1 MSEPRRFGRR
11 RRGMHFKPTGQGPK
25 PTKHQER
32 EAQQARAEAVNENVP
47 ITGERLFEPQ
57 RYARDIERA
66 ENVAAGLPAE
76 GAPAPHTGD
85 TEAPRKGD
93 FRQPHLDT
101 PAEVQEEFAPVQI
114 QEKPRNL
121 LEAIKN
127 VAVKAIHKVKR
138 LIRPVKKS
146 HKEVIINAEA
156 LETRVAVLEEG
167 RLEEFTIER
176 TSEERLVG
184 SIFKARVRNLEDGL
198 KAAFVDIGF
207 EKNAFL
213 HYWDIVPSSFDSGV
227 EIVERDGGRKRDK
240 PKITQKDVPRLYP
253 PGSDLIVQV
262 TKGPIGT
269 KGPRVTTN
277 LVLPGRYLVL
287 LPNSDQSG
295 ISRKIENHEERQRL
309 KKILRKLHIPDGMGV
324 IMRTIGEG
332 QRERYFVRDLALL
345 LEEWNQIQESIRR
358 RPSASVVFQEPDLI
372 ERTVRDFLTEDVE
385 RIVVDSAPAH
395 DRMRSMIARISKRS
409 ADKIRHYGEHQ
420 PIFDRFGITR
430 QLEATFSRQVH
441 LKSGGYLV
449 VDETEALVAIDVNTG
464 RHKSGKDQEQ
474 TILKVNLEA
483 AEEICRQLRLR
494 NMGGLIVLDF
504 IDMKGRRDQQQV
516 YQKMREGLRRD
527 RAKTHI
533 LPISQL
539 GLMEM
544 TRQRHTESVRSAV
557 YDDCPYCKGKGKVKS
572 AETMSVEIQRK
583 LAEILKRRGR
593 DESDFQL
600 RIVVHPT
607 VAQRLRTEDQ
617 KHLDEMEKRYFIK
630 LLLRPDPGLHAEE
643 YKILNVAT
651 NEELASG

>member
-1 MSEPRRFGRR
+1 
-11 RRGMHFKPTGQGPK
+11 MHFKPTGHGPK

-32 EAQQARAEAVNENVP
+32 EAQQARAEAVNEHVP

-76 GAPAPHTGD
+76 GAPTPHTGD
-85 TEAPRKGD
+85 TEALHKGD

-101 PAEVQEEFAPVQI
+101 PAEVTEEYAPVQI

-127 VAVKAIHKVKR
+127 VAVKAIHRVKR

-184 SIFKARVRNLEDGL
+184 SIFKGRVRNLEDGL

-227 EIVERDGGRKRDK
+227 EIVERDGGRKRDR

-309 KKILRKLHIPDGMGV
+309 KKILRKLKIPDGMGV

-345 LEEWNQIQESIRR
+345 LEEWNQIQESIRK

-395 DRMRSMIARISKRS
+395 DRMRSMIAKISKRS

-504 IDMKGRRDQQQV
+504 IDMKSRRDQQQV

-607 VAQRLRTEDQ
+607 VAQRLRVEDQ
-617 KHLDEMEKRYFIK
+617 KHMDEMEKRYFIK

-643 YKILNVAT
+643 YKIINAAT

>member
-1 MSEPRRFGRR
+1 MSEPRRYGRR
-11 RRGMHFKPTGQGPK
+11 RRGMHFKPTGHGPK

-57 RYARDIERA
+57 RYAREIERA

-85 TEAPRKGD
+85 TEALHKGG

-114 QEKPRNL
+114 QEKARNL

-138 LIRPVKKS
+138 LIRPVKKT

-184 SIFKARVRNLEDGL
+184 SIFKGRVRNLEDGL

-213 HYWDIVPSSFDSGV
+213 HYWDIIPNQFDSGV
-227 EIVERDGGRKRDK
+227 EIVEREGGRRRER
-240 PKITQKDVPRLYP
+240 PKITQKDIPRLYP
-253 PGSDLIVQV
+253 PGSDIIVQV

-277 LVLPGRYLVL
+277 VVLPGRYLVL

-295 ISRKIENHEERQRL
+295 ISRKIESHEERQRL
-309 KKILRKLHIPDGMGV
+309 KKILRSLTIPEGMGV
-324 IMRTIGEG
+324 IMRTVGEG
-332 QRERYFVRDLALL
+332 QQARYFVRDLALL
-345 LEEWNQIQESIRR
+345 LEEWNEIQERIKTQ
-358 RPSASVVFQEPDLI
+358 PSATCVFQEPDLI

-385 RIVVDSAPAH
+385 RIVVDSAQAY
-395 DRMRSMIARISKRS
+395 DRMRTMITKISRRS
-409 ADKIRHYGEHQ
+409 ADKVKLYSDHQ

-430 QLEATFSRQVH
+430 QLESTFSRQVH
-441 LKSGGYLV
+441 LKSGGYIV

-607 VAQRLRTEDQ
+607 VAQRLRSEDQ

-643 YKILNVAT
+643 YKILNAAT

>member
-1 MSEPRRFGRR
+1 
-11 RRGMHFKPTGQGPK
+11 
-25 PTKHQER
+25 
-32 EAQQARAEAVNENVP
+32 VP

-57 RYARDIERA
+57 RYSREIERA

-76 GAPAPHTGD
+76 GAPASHTGD
-85 TEAPRKGD
+85 TEALHKGD
-93 FRQPHLDT
+93 FRQPHMET
-101 PAEVQEEFAPVQI
+101 PAEVQEEYEPVEI

-127 VAVKAIHKVKR
+127 VAVKAIHRVKR

-184 SIFKARVRNLEDGL
+184 SIFKGRVRNLEDGL

-213 HYWDIVPSSFDSGV
+213 HYWDIVPSNVDNSV
-227 EIVERDGGRKRDK
+227 EIVERDSGRKRDK

-309 KKILRKLHIPDGMGV
+309 KKILRKLKIPDGMGV

-345 LEEWNQIQESIRR
+345 LEEWNQIQESIRK
-358 RPSASVVFQEPDLI
+358 RPPASVVFQEPDLI

-385 RIVVDSAPAH
+385 RIVVDSAQAH
-395 DRMRSMIARISKRS
+395 DRMRSMIAKISKRS

-600 RIVVHPT
+600 RVVVHPT
-607 VAQRLRTEDQ
+607 VGQRLRTEDQ

-643 YKILNVAT
+643 YKILNATT

>member
-1 MSEPRRFGRR
+1 
-11 RRGMHFKPTGQGPK
+11 MHFKPSGHGPK

-57 RYARDIERA
+57 RYAREIERS
-66 ENVAAGLPAE
+66 ENVAAGLPPE
-76 GAPAPHTGD
+76 GTPAASGD
-85 TEAPRKGD
+85 TEAPHKGD
-93 FRQPHLDT
+93 YRQPHMET
-101 PAEVQEEFAPVQI
+101 PAEVQEEFEPVQL

-127 VAVKAIHKVKR
+127 VAVKAIHRVKR

-184 SIFKARVRNLEDGL
+184 SIFKGRVRNLEDGL

-213 HYWDIVPSSFDSGV
+213 HYWDIVPSSVDNSV

-295 ISRKIENHEERQRL
+295 ISRKIENQEERQRL
-309 KKILRKLHIPDGMGV
+309 KKILRKLKIPDGMGV

-345 LEEWNQIQESIRR
+345 LEEWNQIQESIRK
-358 RPSASVVFQEPDLI
+358 RPPASVVFQEPDLI

-385 RIVVDSAPAH
+385 RIVVDSAQAH
-395 DRMRSMIARISKRS
+395 DRMRNMIAKISKRS

-464 RHKSGKDQEQ
+464 RHKSGKDQDQ

-504 IDMKGRRDQQQV
+504 IDMKSRRDQQLV

-583 LAEILKRRGR
+583 LLEILKRRGR

-600 RIVVHPT
+600 RIVAHQT
-607 VAQRLRTEDQ
+607 VIQRLRTEDQ
-617 KHLDEMEKRYFIK
+617 RHMDEMEKRFFIK
-630 LLLRPDPGLHAEE
+630 LLLRPDPELHAEE
-643 YKILNVAT
+643 YKIINAAT